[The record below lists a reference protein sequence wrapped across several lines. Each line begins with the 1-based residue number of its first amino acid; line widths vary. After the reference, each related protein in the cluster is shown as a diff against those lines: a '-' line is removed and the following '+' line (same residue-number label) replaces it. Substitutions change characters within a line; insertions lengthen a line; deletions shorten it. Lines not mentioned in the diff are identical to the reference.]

1 MASPH
6 TETVTGTFA
15 LPVLNKLGQEVGSV
29 TVDAADFGGKIS
41 ARLMHEA
48 VMMYE
53 ANQRQGTHSTLRRG
67 EVAGSTKKVFRQKGT
82 GNARAGSKRSPIRRG
97 GGHTNARQPRSYYY
111 RLPRKAIQAATRMA
125 IASKISAGSVVVVD
139 QIKMDSPKTKLLA
152 SALKAMGLEG
162 QTKTL
167 AIGGLDRN
175 IYLSGRNIEGLTISP
190 VADLNALIVLRPRK
204 LVMTREALDWI
215 KARASA

>member
-1 MASPH
+1 M
-6 TETVTGTFA
+6 TT
-15 LPVLNKLGQEVGSV
+15 LPVYDMSGAKVGDYEIDPEVL
-29 TVDAADFGGKIS
+29 APKIS
-41 ARLMHEA
+41 KQLLHDVV
-48 VMMYE
+48 VMYL
-53 ANQRQGTHSTLRRG
+53 ANQRQGSNKTKTRG
-67 EVAGSTKKVFRQKGT
+67 EVSGSTKKMYKQKGT
-82 GNARAGSKRSPIRRG
+82 GNARAGSKRSGVRRG
-97 GGHTNARQPRSYYY
+97 GGHINARQPRSYYY

-167 AIGGLDRN
+167 AISGLDRN

>member
-1 MASPH
+1 M
-6 TETVTGTFA
+6 TT
-15 LPVLNKLGQEVGSV
+15 LPVYDMSGTKVGDYEIDPQVLAPKVSKQLLHDV
-29 TVDAADFGGKIS
+29 V
-41 ARLMHEA
+41 
-48 VMMYE
+48 VMYL
-53 ANQRQGTHSTLRRG
+53 ANQRQGSNKTKTRG
-67 EVAGSTKKVFRQKGT
+67 EVSGSTKKMYKQKGT
-82 GNARAGSKRSPIRRG
+82 GNARAGSKRSGVRRG
-97 GGHTNARQPRSYYY
+97 GGHINARQPRSYYY

-215 KARASA
+215 KAKASA

>member
-1 MASPH
+1 M
-6 TETVTGTFA
+6 TT
-15 LPVLNKLGQEVGSV
+15 LPVYDMSGAKVG
-29 TVDAADFGGKIS
+29 DYEIDPQMLAPKIS
-41 ARLMHEA
+41 KQLLHDVV
-48 VMMYE
+48 VMYL
-53 ANQRQGTHSTLRRG
+53 ANQRQGSNKTKARG
-67 EVAGSTKKVFRQKGT
+67 EVSGSTKKMYKQKGT
-82 GNARAGSKRSPIRRG
+82 GNARMGSKRSPIRRG
-97 GGHTNARQPRSYYY
+97 GGHAHARQPRSYYY

-125 IASKISAGSVVVVD
+125 IASKIAAGSVVVVD

-167 AIGGLDRN
+167 AISGLDRN
-175 IYLSGRNIEGLTISP
+175 VYLSGRNIEGLTISP

-215 KARASA
+215 KAKASA

>member
-1 MASPH
+1 M
-6 TETVTGTFA
+6 TT
-15 LPVLNKLGQEVGSV
+15 LPIYDMSGAKVGDYEIDPEVLAPKVSKQLLHDVV
-29 TVDAADFGGKIS
+29 
-41 ARLMHEA
+41 
-48 VMMYE
+48 VMYL
-53 ANQRQGTHSTLRRG
+53 ANQRQGSNKTKTRG
-67 EVAGSTKKVFRQKGT
+67 EVSGSTKKMYKQKGT
-82 GNARAGSKRSPIRRG
+82 GNARAGSKRSGVRRG
-97 GGHTNARQPRSYYY
+97 GGHINARQPRSYYY

-152 SALKAMGLEG
+152 SALKALGLEG

-167 AIGGLDRN
+167 AISGLDRN